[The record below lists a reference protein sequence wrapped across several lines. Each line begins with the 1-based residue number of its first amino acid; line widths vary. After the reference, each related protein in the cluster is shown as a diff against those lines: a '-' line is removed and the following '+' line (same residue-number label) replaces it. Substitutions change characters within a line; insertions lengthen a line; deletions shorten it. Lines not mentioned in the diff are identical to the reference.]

1 MNSEIQI
8 SLKILKIAFWKY
20 NWHIIDCMYSN
31 ELLKF
36 WHLYTPMKLSPRQDG
51 EHIPQNVLIPK
62 ITLLLSISA
71 PFLLFI
77 GNHWF
82 AFSHEILAIFLK
94 YYMNG
99 II

>member
-31 ELLKF
+31 QLLEKF

-51 EHIPQNVLIPK
+51 EHIHYPSKCPHSK

-77 GNHWF
+77 GDHWF
-82 AFSHEILAIFLK
+82 AF
-94 YYMNG
+94 
-99 II
+99 